1 MQMAMELTDLTMSKV
16 NPMAYDLNLK
26 GATPCA

>member
-1 MQMAMELTDLTMSKV
+1 MAMELTDLTMSKV
-16 NPMAYDLNLK
+16 NLMAYDSKLK